1 MARVSRIRASESC
14 QDQEPRNPA
23 AKQDVCNRIEEREK
37 EKLNM
42 KSRIALSVVFLLIAA
57 TAFAADAG
65 ATQSNAQTSSVAP
78 APSEAQKS
86 FTAMK
91 SLAGEWEG
99 PVTVPEMPEMSGGK
113 PMHLSLR
120 VTSRGNALV
129 HEFQEAGTPLDATK
143 YDHPVTMLYV
153 DGDQLTLVHYC
164 DAGNRPRMTGKM
176 SPDGKTVEFEL
187 KDISGSTEYHMH
199 HSVFTIID
207 ANHHTEDWTFMMND
221 KPIHAHFDLQRKN

>member
-1 MARVSRIRASESC
+1 
-14 QDQEPRNPA
+14 
-23 AKQDVCNRIEEREK
+23 
-37 EKLNM
+37 M
-42 KSRIALSVVFLLIAA
+42 KSLGYWLAVVLMSLSTV
-57 TAFAADAG
+57 AFA
-65 ATQSNAQTSSVAP
+65 QSDMEKSDVQKVSVAA

-86 FTAMK
+86 FATMK

-99 PVTVPEMPEMSGGK
+99 PVTVADAPEMSGSN
-113 PMHLSLR
+113 MHASLR

-176 SPDGKTVEFEL
+176 SPDGKSVEFEF

-207 ANHHTEDWTFMMND
+207 ANHHTEDWTFMMKD
-221 KPIHAHFDLQRKN
+221 KPIHAHFDLHRTN